1 MRQDERYLSA
11 YSGCVCG
18 PAVVLSGAA
27 AIVAGLRH
35 TCVRCNFVV
44 SVAISGIAILLCC
57 GAAFWLVQLFP
68 GKNEKNY
75 VGPEGSVSSP
85 TAFRVL
91 YIRSAVLLLLVIIS
105 CLLQLAFGVSH
116 IRTAAGCVSQ
126 SDRPRY
132 QVQLVPHDGAATQQ
146 PAFQVQLQP
155 LGGFQ
160 QQQPLINCGGDSKQP
175 PPATYLV

>member
-1 MRQDERYLSA
+1 M
-11 YSGCVCG
+11 
-18 PAVVLSGAA
+18 
-27 AIVAGLRH
+27 
-35 TCVRCNFVV
+35 RCNFVV

-57 GAAFWLVQLFP
+57 GGAFWLVQLFP

-91 YIRSAVLLLLVIIS
+91 YISAVLLLLVIIP

-160 QQQPLINCGGDSKQP
+160 QQQPIMAPYYGDSKQP